1 MSKLTVNDIRVELTS
16 TPKEKTPDDK
26 LGFGTVFTD
35 HMFVMDWTS
44 EKGWYDPR
52 IVPYGPI
59 EVAPSLNVFH
69 YAQSIFEGMKAYNA
83 NGEAVLFRP
92 EQNFKR
98 LNKSAD
104 RIALPE
110 LDEEFALAA
119 LKKLISID
127 KDWIPKSEGTSL
139 YVRPF
144 LYGAEEALGVH
155 PNNVVKFFIILSPS
169 GSYFKAGL
177 QPNKIYVEHEYVRAV
192 RGGFGFAKTAGNYA
206 GSLKGQKKAQELG
219 YSQSLWLDGVEQKY
233 IEEGGA
239 MNIFF
244 KIDGTFV
251 TPELNGSILPG
262 ITRASVIEL
271 LKSLGEKVEERKL
284 PLEEVYEAYDNGK
297 LEEVFLCGTAAVIA
311 PVGELFDGTKKLE
324 IIKDDKPGE
333 WTQKLYNL
341 LTGIEL
347 GKVEDKF
354 GWVVKVEE

>member
-104 RIALPE
+104 
-110 LDEEFALAA
+110 
-119 LKKLISID
+119 
-127 KDWIPKSEGTSL
+127 WIPKSEGTSL

-206 GSLKGQKKAQELG
+206 GSLKGQKKAQALG

-341 LTGIEL
+341 LTGIQL

>member
-110 LDEEFALAA
+110 LDEEDDAESEEPDKDF
-119 LKKLISID
+119 KEFEDSGIFIRRDYRKNISIESEIEDMFVRCFKIVTGKFKITNEQTLKEINEFNGDNKLKLNTEYTFISFPLEIENLSKYDYEYASSLSIALLNTKEQLNAD
-127 KDWIPKSEGTSL
+127 KYFSDETDTYK
-139 YVRPF
+139 
-144 LYGAEEALGVH
+144 
-155 PNNVVKFFIILSPS
+155 ILS
-169 GSYFKAGL
+169 GA
-177 QPNKIYVEHEYVRAV
+177 IVERDLVFIVEKSNIEDVTDIR
-192 RGGFGFAKTAGNYA
+192 
-206 GSLKGQKKAQELG
+206 LKLPD
-219 YSQSLWLDGVEQKY
+219 LY
-233 IEEGGA
+233 IEE
-239 MNIFF
+239 
-244 KIDGTFV
+244 IDKTVPGL
-251 TPELNGSILPG
+251 ELNI
-262 ITRASVIEL
+262 
-271 LKSLGEKVEERKL
+271 
-284 PLEEVYEAYDNGK
+284 N
-297 LEEVFLCGTAAVIA
+297 
-311 PVGELFDGTKKLE
+311 
-324 IIKDDKPGE
+324 IK
-333 WTQKLYNL
+333 
-341 LTGIEL
+341 
-347 GKVEDKF
+347 
-354 GWVVKVEE
+354 

>member
-1 MSKLTVNDIRVELTS
+1 MTKLTVNDIRVELTT

-35 HMFVMDWTS
+35 HMFVMDWS
-44 EKGWYDPR
+44 SDKGWYDPR

-59 EVAPSLNVFH
+59 PVSPALNVLH
-69 YAQSIFEGMKAYNA
+69 YGQSVFEGMKAYNA

-98 LNKSAD
+98 LNKSSD

-127 KDWIPKSEGTSL
+127 KEWIPKSEGTSL

-155 PNNVVKFFIILSPS
+155 PNNEVKFVIILSPS

-177 QPNKIYVEHEYVRAV
+177 QPNKIFVEHEYVRAV

-251 TPELNGSILPG
+251 TPELNGSILPLFHL
-262 ITRASVIEL
+262 VI
-271 LKSLGEKVEERKL
+271 
-284 PLEEVYEAYDNGK
+284 
-297 LEEVFLCGTAAVIA
+297 
-311 PVGELFDGTKKLE
+311 
-324 IIKDDKPGE
+324 
-333 WTQKLYNL
+333 
-341 LTGIEL
+341 
-347 GKVEDKF
+347 
-354 GWVVKVEE
+354 